1 MNRKKILAV
10 NGVIIFVC
18 LFVLLTANT
27 GLLDKW
33 FGEDNVIAVQYHSQP
48 VIYEQVN
55 VPVEKV
61 VVKEVPVTKTVTKV
75 IEKVTVKEV
84 PVHTTSTEFERWSR
98 QQALDRANQLIKDV
112 GERK

>member
-1 MNRKKILAV
+1 VIKIEVKKILAI

-18 LFVLLTANT
+18 LFTLIAANS
-27 GLLDKW
+27 GWIDEVFKNE
-33 FGEDNVIAVQYHSQP
+33 GELVAVHYYPQP
-48 VIYEQVN
+48 VIYEAVPYVVN
-55 VPVEKV
+55 TET
-61 VVKEVPVTKTVTKV
+61 VKIREV
-75 IEKVTVKEV
+75 VKEV